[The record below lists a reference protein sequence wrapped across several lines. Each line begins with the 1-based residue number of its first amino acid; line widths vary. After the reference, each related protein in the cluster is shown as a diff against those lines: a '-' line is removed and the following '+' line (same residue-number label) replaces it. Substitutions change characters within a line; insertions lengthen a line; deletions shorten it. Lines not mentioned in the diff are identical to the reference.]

1 MRSLHLL
8 ALAALLAATP
18 AAAQEAEPP
27 AEESA
32 TVRRLDADQCAA
44 LAVQASGLV
53 READAKVREWKG
65 RLAEV
70 ESVFYPKLWGVG
82 YVAPMFRV
90 RGSPIAPDVERDYG
104 EWGPYLHLEATL
116 AQPLYTFGRAA
127 AGEEAAQERIA
138 VERARARQV
147 RNAVALEARR
157 MYFMHLYA
165 RSMIPI
171 LDNAR
176 KTLDDALATARREY
190 EAGTGKISRVDLSQ
204 LEYGSAELEKQRV
217 RARIGA
223 ELSLAALKHTMGLPQ
238 EARVELADER
248 LPRPP
253 KAPLPPLAELLQSA
267 ASERPEWAQ
276 IEHGTQAAI
285 SLEQA
290 ERLANAPVLFAA
302 GQLNADWTAMRPDAK
317 NPYAWD
323 PYNRLNAGIAVGLQ
337 FSLDPAKASAKGDQA
352 EALGEQVDALA
363 AFASTGIPL
372 EVRKARDD
380 AEQAEQL
387 YEISQAG
394 SKSARKWMVF
404 AAAAWGAGTGDASDV
419 LEGLSAWLQSKN
431 GEFESL
437 RDLHTAR
444 AALLYATG
452 RHQP

>member
-1 MRSLHLL
+1 
-8 ALAALLAATP
+8 
-18 AAAQEAEPP
+18 
-27 AEESA
+27 
-32 TVRRLDADQCAA
+32 
-44 LAVQASGLV
+44 
-53 READAKVREWKG
+53 
-65 RLAEV
+65 
-70 ESVFYPKLWGVG
+70 
-82 YVAPMFRV
+82 
-90 RGSPIAPDVERDYG
+90 
-104 EWGPYLHLEATL
+104 
-116 AQPLYTFGRAA
+116 
-127 AGEEAAQERIA
+127 
-138 VERARARQV
+138 
-147 RNAVALEARR
+147 